1 MAGPRTCRSPCGN
14 PCQKPLPIGK
24 DELAEGAQEAPTDN
38 SGTPVPT
45 SRTLIL
51 ASTPVLTPSSA
62 PASTNE
68 LFKKFMKACLENQ
81 TQAPAPSQAE
91 PREQPLK
98 AWFPDFYY
106 KNLYIDCYHF
116 CHQCQNYFETAGATR
131 PNRISFATS
140 FLRGMVIQQW

>member
-14 PCQKPLPIGK
+14 PCQEPLPIGK

-62 PASTNE
+62 PASTSK

-116 CHQCQNYFETAGATR
+116 SISVRTTLR
-131 PNRISFATS
+131 PREPLGLIASHLPPRS
-140 FLRGMVIQQW
+140 CVGW